1 MNDKILIAIVAGSF
15 TIVGVLANS
24 LNEWLKYVL
33 TRKRDNYIKASKCDR
48 IFEKLCSSL
57 ITVETYKE
65 FMSKGFGEDI
75 DYKAFNES
83 VNEELQLINKNMGL
97 LETEMNNLSSRKVID
112 FYQDK
117 INKLIEFQSKVRI
130 LKSNHCKPNIF
141 VKQIMDANTDL
152 LNKLEK

>member
-1 MNDKILIAIVAGSF
+1 MKDKILIAIVAGGF
-15 TIVGVLANS
+15 TIIGVLANS
-24 LNEWLKYVL
+24 LNEWLKYAL
-33 TRKRDNYIKASKCDR
+33 TRKRDNYIRASKCDR
-48 IFEKLCSSL
+48 IYEKLCSSL
-57 ITVETYKE
+57 ITVDTYKE
-65 FMSKGFGEDI
+65 FMGKGLGDNL
-75 DYKAFNES
+75 DYKVFNES
-83 VNEELQLINKNMGL
+83 VNEELQLINKNMKL

-141 VKQIMDANTDL
+141 VEQIMNANTDL